1 MPDTTSSAA
10 AVLVRDRAGRRQVNR
25 ITVEAYLWDA
35 QRHRDTEARKTEE
48 LARRVSGWDRA
59 LILPYIVISTWM
71 ASRMGTVYLLR
82 SGKVTVRLN
91 PGLQIGA
98 IVWTMVLPLM
108 APGVA
113 ILVVFFF
120 APSMLVAL
128 AFLAYLAVLA
138 LLLIGQVLSTVTYRT
153 WMRPLR
159 PKKAWASFQGERPA
173 WIVSDLASV
182 HEGSPIDLVAEIIA
196 TINGVVPH
204 GAKVGAKARN
214 ERYFR
219 AYSRYLTPVGKNN
232 LALTGTVPLQMRAAA
247 GPQETHFP
255 VSSTSSELERRK

>member
-1 MPDTTSSAA
+1 MSDITTFPA
-10 AVLVRDRAGRRQVNR
+10 AVLVRDRVGRRQVNR
-25 ITVEAYLWDA
+25 TTVEAYLRAA
-35 QRHRDTEARKTEE
+35 QKHREKKARKTKSP
-48 LARRVSGWDRA
+48 ARRVSGWDRA

-91 PGLQIGA
+91 HGLQIGA

-108 APGVA
+108 APGAA
-113 ILVVFFF
+113 ILVVFCF
-120 APSMLVAL
+120 APLMLVAF

-138 LLLIGQVLSTVTYRT
+138 LLLIGQVLSTVAYRM

-182 HEGSPIDLVAEIIA
+182 HEGSTIDLVAEIIA

-204 GAKVGAKARN
+204 GAKVGAKARDN
-214 ERYFR
+214 GYFR

-232 LALTGTVPLQMRAAA
+232 LALTGTVPLQLRTAAE
-247 GPQETHFP
+247 PLVTHPP